1 MSEIN
6 TLLYRPL
13 YNYSTIMSFYH
24 IRSREQAKYEAV
36 KYTIVSW
43 FNRFTT
49 GRILADGEGATM
61 ANKIR
66 MFWILLLENK
76 SQNNIFLLQ
85 YIINLSFN
93 GLA

>member
-1 MSEIN
+1 
-6 TLLYRPL
+6 
-13 YNYSTIMSFYH
+13 MSFYY

-36 KYTIVSW
+36 IHCSVLVQ
-43 FNRFTT
+43 FTT

-61 ANKIR
+61 ANRIR
-66 MFWILLLENK
+66 MFWILLLENR